1 MFGSFSIDGFLNY
14 LRARK
19 LKDREQILE
28 FCDLLVQNSELLAH
42 LWIDLCG
49 KIKRSPPQKWPVQE
63 LGPFFETIAQD
74 EPLQKYAYES
84 GRALYDSITNAV
96 GGRLDPNFVEILAN
110 RTGKVLYQRM
120 ILRGVYEVALRDAK
134 WTTNS
139 TDEFKSLESDLAHL
153 LKAVAELRA
162 LVAVLHAK
170 I

>member
-1 MFGSFSIDGFLNY
+1 
-14 LRARK
+14 
-19 LKDREQILE
+19 
-28 FCDLLVQNSELLAH
+28 
-42 LWIDLCG
+42 
-49 KIKRSPPQKWPVQE
+49 
-63 LGPFFETIAQD
+63 
-74 EPLQKYAYES
+74 
-84 GRALYDSITNAV
+84 
-96 GGRLDPNFVEILAN
+96 
-110 RTGKVLYQRM
+110 M